1 MMAEADPAAGQAG
14 VMDALAEGGATAC
27 EHTFDYT
34 RMWWSWQASPPRSRR
49 LRPRA
54 RVALLAVQAAA
65 EEQLE
70 TLCASALDEDIDVL
84 LKVADAA
91 QADAGPAPAQ
101 A

>member
-1 MMAEADPAAGQAG
+1 MASVAA
-14 VMDALAEGGATAC
+14 AL
-27 EHTFDYT
+27 
-34 RMWWSWQASPPRSRR
+34 PP
-49 LRPRA
+49 PQTPA